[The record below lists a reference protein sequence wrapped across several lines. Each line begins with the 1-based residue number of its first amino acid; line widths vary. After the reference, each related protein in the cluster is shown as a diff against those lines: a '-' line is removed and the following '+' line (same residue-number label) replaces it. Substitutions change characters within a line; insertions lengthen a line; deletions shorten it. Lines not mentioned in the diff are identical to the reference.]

1 MKLTFTGH
9 PLVDVGVA
17 TITAFAGKS
26 DPAEVAEAD
35 LEDVVNFIMANYVRD
50 PLKSFL
56 TVAFTSNA
64 WFCQD
69 AYNPD
74 KEGLSPEQR
83 ESRRKEREKWAAA
96 HLRQWV
102 APGEKQEGDR
112 CVFTGE
118 YIPAYS
124 LSKSLPPGRAGRAQ
138 VPLLL
143 GDQDINFYP
152 GGSTGLPVS
161 GLAVLCLQFFPMGAA
176 KCKGS
181 LLLVHADD
189 PQLTLDFAR
198 RFLQANRVA
207 LNLAQQAKEKKMP
220 EARFEGRTLLI
231 QTLLDVTKKQDAGVE
246 GRPSSVTGY
255 YLNNGKSPSLKIY
268 HLPLEMLGFLR
279 QAISAEYRDQWLAIT
294 QRAWQLPRP
303 TKKATEEEDE
313 SPRRNFL
320 YEDLFDLPGNA
331 HRFLRTYFLRK
342 PRQYMKGKE
351 QKDDPRPKY
360 SLKTEAGLVSWKL
373 TTLFLEGVMHM
384 DKDRI
389 QQISNLGDRLA
400 AYIAGRD
407 AKDFFR
413 VFYSEGRYDYFRT
426 SLLRAD
432 REHARR
438 SGNPLITLEEFYEV
452 FEAEEE
458 GILQADRWR
467 WGRDLTQIRVV
478 EQLCQNGWLA
488 GHPDA
493 VPETP
498 EIQEP
503 GS

>member
-9 PLVDVGVA
+9 PLVDVGAA
-17 TITAFAGKS
+17 TIAAFAGKS

-35 LEDVVNFIMANYVRD
+35 LEEVADFIAENYVVN

-56 TVAFTSNA
+56 TVAFPNSGFTQPA
-64 WFCQD
+64 FEKTPEKRREYAEWVLRGYRED
-69 AYNPD
+69 AVRLA
-74 KEGLSPEQR
+74 E
-83 ESRRKEREKWAAA
+83 A
-96 HLRQWV
+96 
-102 APGEKQEGDR
+102 
-112 CVFTGE
+112 CVFTGQ
-118 YIPAYS
+118 PATAITF
-124 LSKSLPPGRAGRAQ
+124 RQ
-138 VPLLL
+138 HVPLLT
-143 GDQDINFYP
+143 GEGVINFYP
-152 GGSTGLPVS
+152 WGYAGLPVS
-161 GLAVLCLQFFPMGAA
+161 GEALLCIQTFPLGSA
-176 KCKGS
+176 KCAGR
-181 LLLVHADD
+181 LLLVHSDN
-189 PQLTLDFAR
+189 PELTLDFAR
-198 RFLQANRVA
+198 VFLQENRRV
-207 LNLAQQAKEKKMP
+207 LQLAQQANEKKMR
-220 EARFEGRTLLI
+220 EAKYPARTLLI
-231 QTLLDVTKKQDAGVE
+231 QTLLDIEGKRQDAAE
-246 GRPSSVTGY
+246 DRQPSSVTAYHLSNSGQ
-255 YLNNGKSPSLKIY
+255 SPSLDIY
-268 HLPLEMLGFLR
+268 HLPLEMLDFLR

-303 TKKATEEEDE
+303 KKKAAAGQEQTAEEDE
-313 SPRRNFL
+313 APRRNVLF
-320 YEDLFDLPGNA
+320 EDIFELPGNA
-331 HRFLRTYFLRK
+331 RRFLRTYFLRIPK
-342 PRQYMKGKE
+342 RYAKGKE
-351 QKDDPRPKY
+351 QRDDPRVTY
-360 SLKTEAGLVSWKL
+360 SLKAEADLVSWKL
-373 TTLFLEGVMHM
+373 TKLFLRRVMHM

-400 AYIAGRD
+400 AYIASQN

-438 SGNPLITLEEFYEV
+438 SGDPLITLEEFYEV
-452 FEAEEE
+452 FEADEE

-503 GS
+503 SS